1 MAVAGASITAARIFT
16 LSNGMALDSFY
27 VEDAHG
33 GAFDQPGKLARL
45 SAAIEQSLT
54 GRLKPLQELQAQ
66 QSPITSRF
74 KVFKVSPRVMIDN
87 KIGRASCRERVC
99 QYGTISVVAVTL
111 KKK

>member
-54 GRLKPLQELQAQ
+54 GRLKHLQDLQAQ
-66 QSPITSRF
+66 QSPNPRRF
-74 KVFKVSPRVMIDN
+74 KVFKVSPR
-87 KIGRASCRERVC
+87 SSEERRV
-99 QYGTISVVAVTL
+99 GKESVSTYQSRWTL
-111 KKK
+111 Y